1 MGCFYL
7 AIDITED
14 YGRHILGWLDEGL
27 LRLEEVYSFDI
38 AHELKDGKRLWDLQ
52 DIFKHIKAGIARC
65 RELGKLP
72 VLVGLIACDDYFLLL
87 DEDDKPAFDFVF
99 ELNDALDGKLKTS
112 YSACLER
119 ARCFLMLADYLN
131 FLLTGTKCCEY
142 TGLLGAG
149 LINSDTKELDE
160 EVIKKLGIGKEHFPP
175 VLRPGNV
182 IGNLTLQVTDELGY
196 DFVMIQPA
204 SRSACESLAKLPASD
219 ISAGEEEPDKD
230 RASELAAAAGCLC
243 ILMVTSHEL
252 RDYDAARECI
262 RNSFLK
268 SLR

>member
-1 MGCFYL
+1 MGCLYL
-7 AIDITED
+7 AIDINED
-14 YGRHILGWLDEGL
+14 CGRHILGCLDEGR
-27 LRLEEVYSFDI
+27 LRLEEVYRFEI

-52 DIFKHIKAGIARC
+52 DIFKHIKAGIALC

-72 VLVGLIACDDYFLLL
+72 VLVGLTACDGYFVLL
-87 DEDDKPAFDFVF
+87 DENDKPIDDMVF
-99 ELNDALDGKLKTS
+99 ELDEALDGSLIKDYTG
-112 YSACLER
+112 CLDR
-119 ARCFLMLADYLN
+119 AGCFLTLADYCN

-149 LINSDTKELDE
+149 LISRDTKELDE

-204 SRSACESLAKLPASD
+204 SRSACASLAKLPASD
-219 ISAGEEEPDKD
+219 ISAGEEEPGKD
-230 RASELAAAAGCLC
+230 SNCELAAAAGCLC

-262 RNSFLK
+262 RNSFAK
-268 SLR
+268 A